1 MSNLYAALL
10 PALVLT
16 ACATTP
22 KGPVPA
28 VAVTRSPPML
38 KNGLERVLGQTRGGL
53 VMLFGEADQDVHE
66 AGGARRLQFA
76 GPICILDAYLYP
88 ADKNGDARGEPL
100 VSYVDARQPDG
111 RDIDRASCV
120 AALTRRRE
128 AR

>member
-1 MSNLYAALL
+1 MRSFGFLLSLALL
-10 PALVLT
+10 AGCATAPTGPPAL
-16 ACATTP
+16 
-22 KGPVPA
+22 
-28 VAVTRSPPML
+28 AVTRSPPMGTT
-38 KNGLERVLGQTRGGL
+38 GLERVLGQNARSL
-53 VMLFGEADQDVHE
+53 IALFGDADQDVRE
-66 AGGARRLQFA
+66 AAGARRLQFA

-88 ADKNGDARGEPL
+88 KGESGDGT

>member
-1 MSNLYAALL
+1 MLRTVSTVALL
-10 PALVLT
+10 ATLS
-16 ACATTP
+16 ACATNP
-22 KGPVPA
+22 RVVRPPPLGI
-28 VAVTRSPPML
+28 TRGPPMAPT
-38 KNGLERVLGQTRGGL
+38 GLERVLGQPSRTL
-53 VMLFGEADQDVHE
+53 VALFGDADQDVRE
-66 AGGARRLQFA
+66 AEGARRLQFV

-88 ADKNGDARGEPL
+88 PKTGSSDAI